1 MKNIKIGFCVLL
13 LIIGSNSVLLA
24 DSSFSFEDDIPTQQV
39 RTSVYMPTSS
49 NRIATGGAGLGLGGY
64 YDSYLYNPAN
74 ISKDGFKLM
83 IPSLTITLNNV
94 NNLVYPLNSQENI
107 FELIDRAEDDESAQS
122 DLASLII
129 DSIPSGPSQVI
140 TFDTNIGF
148 KARMLGLDLALQEK
162 LHSYKNNVNDSTISL
177 ISETNIALTLAL
189 GFKLNIIKDVFSI
202 DLGINGAY
210 KIRAYSSS
218 MDNISA
224 PDLLLDSETINDYL
238 TNSVPFAIGTATP
251 FTLGANINLPAGLS
265 ISAVYRNINGNYY
278 MTGYP
283 NLLSNE
289 KVAEYLGEN
298 YTNYSSYESFIA
310 KTPGSLDLGLSYV
323 PTLLKKEMLT
333 AQFSLD
339 CLDCYDILFKS
350 DFAENSSSLI
360 NQEIIDSLYF
370 GSQFRLL
377 NMIDV
382 KAGIN
387 SNYMSVG
394 VGFDFLVVHMDAA
407 YSWNNKTDPISND
420 VLSLKFSILSR

>member
-1 MKNIKIGFCVLL
+1 MKNIKIGLCVLL
-13 LIIGSNSVLLA
+13 LLLGSNSLLLA
-24 DSSFSFEDDIPTQQV
+24 DSSFSFEEDLPTQQV

-49 NRIATGGAGLGLGGY
+49 NRIAIGGAGLGLGGY

-83 IPSLTITLNNV
+83 IPSLTITINNV
-94 NNLVYPLNSQENI
+94 NSLINPANNVENI
-107 FELIDRAEDDESAQS
+107 FEIIERLEDDESAQS

-129 DSIPSGPSQVI
+129 NSIPSGPSQVV
-140 TFDTNIGF
+140 TFDTNVGF
-148 KARMLGLDLALQEK
+148 KSRIIGLDLALQEK
-162 LHSYKNNVNDSTISL
+162 LHSYKNNINDSTISL
-177 ISETNIALTLAL
+177 INETNIALTLAL

-224 PDLLLDSETINDYL
+224 SDLLDGEAIDNYL
-238 TNSVPFAIGTATP
+238 RNSVPFAIGSATP
-251 FTLGANINLPAGLS
+251 FTVGANINLPAGLS

-283 NLLSNE
+283 NLISNE
-289 KVAEYLGEN
+289 TVADYLGEN
-298 YTNYSSYESFIA
+298 YSANSNLETFIA

-323 PTLLKKEMLT
+323 PTLLNKEMLK

-339 CLDCYDILFKS
+339 CLDCYDILFNS
-350 DFAENSSSLI
+350 DFAETSSSI
-360 NQEIIDSLYF
+360 VNKEIINALYF

-387 SNYMSVG
+387 SNSLSFG
-394 VGFDFLVVHMDAA
+394 AGFDFLVVHMDAA
-407 YSWNNKTDPISND
+407 YSWNNNTDPISND
-420 VLSLKFSILSR
+420 VFSLKFSILSR